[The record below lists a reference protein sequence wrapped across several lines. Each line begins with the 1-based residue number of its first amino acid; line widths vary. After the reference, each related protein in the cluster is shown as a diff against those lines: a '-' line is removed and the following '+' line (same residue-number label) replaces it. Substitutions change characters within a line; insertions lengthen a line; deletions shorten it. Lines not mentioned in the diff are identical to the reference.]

1 MKHSQPRYCQFHRSN
16 GNHFSSEC
24 NRNPA
29 NMKNSRIIELDQRTT
44 SRGHN
49 KSAARYKQH
58 LHAGK
63 PEASKILKKIS
74 TLFSSSEDEEEDTPE
89 LITLKEEEQKEID
102 AMAQDSEDETPNF
115 EKMQDKDEEKNEDK
129 EPKSSSPYNFEDKVS
144 ENEQS
149 ESDVEDKSK
158 SQASGTFPKHEW
170 MMQRIKILKQEVKIA
185 EMKTEIIKH
194 EINNS
199 RDLRQLQK
207 KYKINL

>member
-16 GNHFSSEC
+16 GNHISSEC

-29 NMKNSRIIELDQRTT
+29 NMKNSRITELDQRTT

-49 KSAARYKQH
+49 KSTARYKQH

-74 TLFSSSEDEEEDTPE
+74 TLFSSSEDEKEDTPE

-102 AMAQDSEDETPNF
+102 AMAQDSEDEAPNSAKI
-115 EKMQDKDEEKNEDK
+115 EDNDKEKNEDSK
-129 EPKSSSPYNFEDKVS
+129 SRSSSPYNFEDNDS
-144 ENEQS
+144 ENDQS
-149 ESDVEDKSK
+149 ATDIEEKDKC
-158 SQASGTFPKHEW
+158 QTSGTAPKYEW
-170 MMQRIKILKQEVKIA
+170 MKQRIKILKQEVKIA
-185 EMKTEIIKH
+185 KMKTEIIKH

-199 RDLRQLQK
+199 KDLRQLQK
-207 KYKINL
+207 KHKIN

>member
-29 NMKNSRIIELDQRTT
+29 NMKNSRITELDQRTT

-63 PEASKILKKIS
+63 SEASKILKKIS
-74 TLFSSSEDEEEDTPE
+74 TLFSSSEDEKEYTPE
-89 LITLKEEEQKEID
+89 LITLEEEEQKEID
-102 AMAQDSEDETPNF
+102 AMAKDSEDENPDPAENG
-115 EKMQDKDEEKNEDK
+115 EKNEDK
-129 EPKSSSPYNFEDKVS
+129 EPRSSSPYNFEDKVS
-144 ENEQS
+144 ENDQS
-149 ESDVEDKSK
+149 ASDVEDKSK
-158 SQASGTFPKHEW
+158 SQASGTFPKYEW
-170 MMQRIKILKQEVKIA
+170 MKQRIKILKQEVKIA
-185 EMKTEIIKH
+185 KMKTEIIKH

-199 RDLRQLQK
+199 KDLRQLQK
-207 KYKINL
+207 KHKIN